1 MIPEPVKQQKT
12 KSWGV
17 AFEYGKEG
25 MKPLAKLLI
34 LFFVI
39 GLLSLNA
46 DADSPWM
53 MQRSK
58 EIMIYVFGSVK
69 WLLLAA
75 KVPIIL
81 FAELGFLVVILKRVK
96 KHKLDCGK
104 LMQDAAVLKNWC
116 IHLTEQTLLL
126 NSKQ

>member
-1 MIPEPVKQQKT
+1 
-12 KSWGV
+12 
-17 AFEYGKEG
+17 
-25 MKPLAKLLI
+25 MKPAMKILI

-46 DADSPWM
+46 DADSPWLM
-53 MQRSK
+53 LRSK

-81 FAELGFLVVILKRVK
+81 LAELAFLFVVLKRVK
-96 KHKLDCGK
+96 KHKAECQK
-104 LMQDAAVLKNWC
+104 LLHHVDVLKNWC
-116 IHLTEQTLLL
+116 AYLAEQTLLL
-126 NSKQ
+126 NKN